1 MTKCKY
7 QVGCVVQALA
17 LSSDGQ
23 LSTWVQTPLL
33 VSRCDASHLF
43 PFSPAGVIVM
53 AGRNPMDSTGLEIQW
68 GPLMLF

>member
-33 VSRCDASHLF
+33 LSRCDVSYLHIQF
-43 PFSPAGVIVM
+43 TF
-53 AGRNPMDSTGLEIQW
+53 NPIQELYMHIYHSKT
-68 GPLMLF
+68 PSKSA